1 MSAPTE
7 FIPTG
12 KMVKTDEQFPDLE
25 DALGELDAPKKGG
38 KGGKN
43 KNKKVRNEVKKEVAP
58 EDDVNLTPY
67 KGKPSNFFVM
77 D

>member
-1 MSAPTE
+1 MRAQVGERSPAAKGWYS
-7 FIPTG
+7 TG
-12 KMVKTDEQFPDLE
+12 K
-25 DALGELDAPKKGG
+25 GKGKGSKGKGGKG